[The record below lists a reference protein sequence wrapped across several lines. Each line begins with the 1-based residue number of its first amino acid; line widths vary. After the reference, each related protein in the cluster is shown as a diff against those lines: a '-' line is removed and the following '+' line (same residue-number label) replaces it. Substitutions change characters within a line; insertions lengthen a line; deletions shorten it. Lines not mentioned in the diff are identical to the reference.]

1 MTTTEIQGGA
11 QRSEH
16 TGRRRDKP
24 ATRAEKIAVELEAEI
39 VRGDLLPGQRL
50 DELAISKRF
59 KVSRTPVR
67 EALRALAASGL
78 VAHEPRIGAI
88 VARPTVGEI
97 VELFELVGEL
107 EAVAARLA
115 CERMTEVSR
124 ARISQTYEACRDAAL
139 SGDANEYLA
148 KNDEFHKAIQESAEN
163 NALSAQIDALN
174 NRLAPYRRF
183 ITFQRE
189 RKETAEREH
198 EVLAEALL
206 AGDGDAAA
214 KAMRDHVK
222 VLAAD
227 AMNMALSLRL

>member
-1 MTTTEIQGGA
+1 MTATEIHGGILQVA
-11 QRSEH
+11 HNEGAEQ
-16 TGRRRDKP
+16 KP
-24 ATRAEKIAVELEAEI
+24 TTRTEKIAVELEAEI
-39 VRGDLLPGQRL
+39 VRGDLRPGQKL

-59 KVSRTPVR
+59 NVSRTPVR

-78 VAHEPRIGAI
+78 VAREPRVGAI
-88 VARPTVGEI
+88 VAQPTVGEI

-115 CERMTEVSR
+115 CDHMTAESR
-124 ARISQTYEACRDAAL
+124 AQISDAYEACKEAAL
-139 SGDANEYLA
+139 TGDPNEYLI
-148 KNDEFHKAIQESAEN
+148 KNDEFHRSIQEATGN
-163 NALSAQIDALN
+163 NALCENIAALN

-189 RKETAEREH
+189 RKESAAQEH

-206 AGDGDAAA
+206 ARNADAAA

-222 VLAAD
+222 ILAED
-227 AMNMALSLRL
+227 TMTMARSLRF